1 MSFTLKKKRVKTDD
15 IYGPKGHVNRY
26 AQCNM
31 CGKLFA
37 LFLLSM
43 GPFDRD
49 PSLPHVQIT

>member
-43 GPFDRD
+43 GPFDRY